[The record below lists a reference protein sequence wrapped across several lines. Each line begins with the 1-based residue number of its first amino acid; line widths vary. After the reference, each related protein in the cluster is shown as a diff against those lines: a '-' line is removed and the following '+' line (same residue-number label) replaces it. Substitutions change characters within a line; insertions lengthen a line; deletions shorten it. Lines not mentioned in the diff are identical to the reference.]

1 MSGFMEEHGD
11 MTTEFSS
18 GAAPAEDVTAYAG
31 KPLEPGT
38 AVAARDAVI
47 EALRTVHDPEIP
59 VNIYELGLIYELRL
73 SEQGNVGIDM
83 TLTAPACPVA
93 GAMPQQVADAVAAVP
108 GVAEVEVNLVWEPPW
123 TKDRMSE
130 EAKVALDMW

>member
-1 MSGFMEEHGD
+1 MSGAMDEYGGSMSDFSPSAPPEE
-11 MTTEFSS
+11 
-18 GAAPAEDVTAYAG
+18 VTAYAG
-31 KPLEPGT
+31 TPLEPGV

-73 SEQGNVGIDM
+73 GEQGNVGIDM

-93 GAMPQQVADAVAAVP
+93 GAMPKQVADAVAAVP
-108 GVAEVEVNLVWEPPW
+108 GVGEVEVNLVWEPPW
-123 TKDRMSE
+123 SKDRMSE

>member
-1 MSGFMEEHGD
+1 MSEMEEYGGMSD
-11 MTTEFSS
+11 YS
-18 GAAPAEDVTAYAG
+18 GGSAPGEDVTAYAG
-31 KPLEPGT
+31 KPLESGT
-38 AVAARDAVI
+38 PPAARDAVI

-59 VNIYELGLIYELRL
+59 VNIYELGLVYDIRL
-73 SEQGNVGIDM
+73 GADGNVAVDM

-108 GVAEVEVNLVWEPPW
+108 GVGEVEVNLVWEPPW
-123 TKDRMSE
+123 SKDMMSE

>member
-1 MSGFMEEHGD
+1 MSGGMEEYGD
-11 MTTEFSS
+11 MATDFST
-18 GAAPAEDVTAYAG
+18 GGTPPEDVIAYAG

-38 AVAARDAVI
+38 EVATRDSVI

-59 VNIYELGLIYELRL
+59 VNIYELGLVYELRL
-73 SEQGNVGIDM
+73 GEQGNVGIDM

-93 GAMPQQVADAVAAVP
+93 GAMPQQVADTVAAVA
-108 GVAEVEVNLVWEPPW
+108 GVGEVEVNLIWEPPW

>member
-1 MSGFMEEHGD
+1 MSEYGD
-11 MTTEFSS
+11 MMMDQP
-18 GAAPAEDVTAYAG
+18 GGPAPGEDVTAYAG

-73 SEQGNVGIDM
+73 GDDGRVGVDM

-93 GAMPQQVADAVAAVP
+93 GQMPQQVADAVAAVP
-108 GVAEVEVNLVWEPPW
+108 GVGEVEVNLVWEPPW
-123 TKDRMSE
+123 SKDMMSE

>member
-1 MSGFMEEHGD
+1 MSGGMDEQGGM
-11 MTTEFSS
+11 MTDFSS
-18 GAAPAEDVTAYAG
+18 GGAPPEDVIAYAG
-31 KPLEPGT
+31 KPLEPGSAIAT
-38 AVAARDAVI
+38 REAVI

-59 VNIYELGLIYELRL
+59 VNIYELGLVYELRL
-73 SEQGNVGIDM
+73 GEQGNVAIDM

-93 GAMPQQVADAVAAVP
+93 GAMPQQVADTVAAVP

>member
-1 MSGFMEEHGD
+1 MSEREDYGVPDFQP
-11 MTTEFSS
+11 S
-18 GAAPAEDVTAYAG
+18 PPPEDVTAYAG
-31 KPLEPGT
+31 T
-38 AVAARDAVI
+38 ALAPDAPEASRDAVI
-47 EALRTVHDPEIP
+47 TALRTVHDPEIP

-73 SEQGNVGIDM
+73 AAAGRVAIDM

-108 GVAEVEVNLVWEPPW
+108 GVGEVEVNLVWEPPW
-123 TKDRMSE
+123 TKDLMSE

>member
-1 MSGFMEEHGD
+1 MSGFMDEPGGM
-11 MTTEFSS
+11 MTDFSS
-18 GAAPAEDVTAYAG
+18 GGAPPEDVIAYAG
-31 KPLEPGT
+31 KPLEPGS
-38 AVAARDAVI
+38 AVATREAVI

-59 VNIYELGLIYELRL
+59 VNIYELGLVYELRL
-73 SEQGNVGIDM
+73 GEQGNVGIDM

-93 GAMPQQVADAVAAVP
+93 GAMPQQVADTVAAVP

>member
-1 MSGFMEEHGD
+1 MSGAMDDHGGM
-11 MTTEFSS
+11 MTDFSP
-18 GAAPAEDVTAYAG
+18 AAPPEDVTAYAG
-31 KPLEPGT
+31 NPLAPGI
-38 AVAARDAVI
+38 AVAPRDAVV

-73 SEQGNVGIDM
+73 TEQGNVAIDM

-93 GAMPQQVADAVAAVP
+93 GAMPQQVADTVAAVP
-108 GVAEVEVNLVWEPPW
+108 GIGEVEVNLVWEPPW

>member
-1 MSGFMEEHGD
+1 MSEMEEYGD
-11 MTTEFSS
+11 MAPDYAGGHAS
-18 GAAPAEDVTAYAG
+18 GEDVTAYAG

-38 AVAARDAVI
+38 SVAAREAVI

-59 VNIYELGLIYELRL
+59 VNIYELGLVYDIRL
-73 SEQGNVGIDM
+73 GAEGNVAIDM

-108 GVAEVEVNLVWEPPW
+108 GIGEVEVNLVWEPPW
-123 TKDRMSE
+123 SKDLMSE

>member
-1 MSGFMEEHGD
+1 MAEFGD
-11 MTTEFSS
+11 MMMDDTP
-18 GAAPAEDVTAYAG
+18 APPPAEDVTAYAG
-31 KPLEPGT
+31 T
-38 AVAARDAVI
+38 ALAPDAPEAPRDAVI

-73 SEQGNVGIDM
+73 DAGGKVGIDM

-93 GAMPQQVADAVAAVP
+93 GAMPQQVADTVAAVP
-108 GVAEVEVNLVWEPPW
+108 GVGEVEVNLVWEPPW

>member
-1 MSGFMEEHGD
+1 MSGEMDEYAEMAPDFQPGHGA
-11 MTTEFSS
+11 
-18 GAAPAEDVTAYAG
+18 GEDVTAYAG

-38 AVAARDAVI
+38 EVAAREAVV
-47 EALRTVHDPEIP
+47 EALRSVYDPEIP
-59 VNIYELGLIYELRL
+59 VNIYELGLIYELKL
-73 SEQGNVGIDM
+73 DPQGNVGIDM

-93 GAMPQQVADAVAAVP
+93 GAMPQQVADTVAAVP
-108 GVAEVEVNLVWEPPW
+108 GVGEVEVNLVWEPPW